1 MHVVF
6 LDPLFDKLHYVNRF
20 SFFST
25 FLDIFRVINYYLF
38 MRLKS
43 KILYALYA
51 FILFQL
57 VIPGALLAL
66 EAAPDITDREV
77 VEKLAKLEAGQ
88 QALQSEMRA
97 GQQALNQR
105 ISDLRSEM
113 KSGQEALRSEM
124 KSGQEALRSEMKS
137 GQEALNKRLD
147 DSNNFMLA
155 IIGLIIGLFGYI
167 LWDRRTMVKPVIERV
182 ERLEQDVIQD
192 LDLSNADG
200 SKLSRLINAMRE
212 LARTDEQLAT
222 ILRSFSLL

>member
-1 MHVVF
+1 
-6 LDPLFDKLHYVNRF
+6 
-20 SFFST
+20 
-25 FLDIFRVINYYLF
+25 
-38 MRLKS
+38 MRLN
-43 KILYALYA
+43 ILNIV
-51 FILFQL
+51 ILFQL
-57 VIPGALLAL
+57 CLPGAILAL
-66 EAAPDITDREV
+66 TPAPDITDREV
-77 VEKLAKLEAGQ
+77 VEKLIKLEAGQ

-137 GQEALNKRLD
+137 GQESLHKRLD
-147 DSNNFMLA
+147 DSNNFMLS

-167 LWDRRTMVKPVIERV
+167 LWDRRTMVKPVVERV

-200 SKLSRLINAMRE
+200 SKLTRLIKAMRE
-212 LARTDEQLAT
+212 LARTDEQLAA